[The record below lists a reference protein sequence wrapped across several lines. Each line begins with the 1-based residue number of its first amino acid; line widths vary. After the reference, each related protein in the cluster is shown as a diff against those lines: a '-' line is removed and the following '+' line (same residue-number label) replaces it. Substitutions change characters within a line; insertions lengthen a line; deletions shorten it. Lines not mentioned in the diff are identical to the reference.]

1 MTLDD
6 GLISTEAYMLL
17 ISPPEPTPAILI
29 KKGRRLKKEKE
40 NNDSALLRR

>member
-6 GLISTEAYMLL
+6 GLMSTEAYMLL
-17 ISPPEPTPAILI
+17 ISPTPAILI

-40 NNDSALLRR
+40 NNNDSTLLRR